1 MPAPCP
7 PGLLQM
13 QLILHYDETYREVKY
28 GNMGLPDIDSKMLMG
43 INVTPIAALLYT
55 PVLIRCA
62 GHRPYWGWA
71 AHTPTLKGCK
81 SYWTP
86 GSPAAL
92 VFLGAGE
99 TPCLTWRGEREGVKP
114 RFGEETRALTQD
126 TVGFKQERFA
136 LAPSLSLPAPHVP
149 SFLRPALWP
158 GATMSL

>member
-1 MPAPCP
+1 
-7 PGLLQM
+7 M

-62 GHRPYWGWA
+62 GHRPCQGWA
-71 AHTPTLKGCK
+71 ARTPTLKGCK
-81 SYWTP
+81 GYWTP

-99 TPCLTWRGEREGVKP
+99 RPC
-114 RFGEETRALTQD
+114 
-126 TVGFKQERFA
+126 
-136 LAPSLSLPAPHVP
+136 
-149 SFLRPALWP
+149 
-158 GATMSL
+158 